1 MILNM
6 LAKSHKD
13 YETAPWQSLAK
24 IQAAPTVY
32 TQKNKEWSRTS
43 LVKNEKERA
52 FLQKKNHLNQQR
64 KYMYFP
70 FFSFSLTG
78 MKKYTA

>member
-1 MILNM
+1 MILNT

-13 YETAPWQSLAK
+13 YETASWQSLAK

-43 LVKNEKERA
+43 LIKNEKRKV
-52 FLQKKNHLNQQR
+52 FLQKKKPLKPAKKIHVC
-64 KYMYFP
+64 P
-70 FFSFSLTG
+70 FFLSALQEWRNI
-78 MKKYTA
+78 

>member
-1 MILNM
+1 MILNT

-13 YETAPWQSLAK
+13 YKTASWQSLAK

-43 LVKNEKERA
+43 LIKNEKEKA
-52 FLQKKNHLNQQR
+52 FLQKKATKTSRENIYISL
-64 KYMYFP
+64 FP
-70 FFSFSLTG
+70 FCLTG
-78 MKKYTA
+78 MKKYTT